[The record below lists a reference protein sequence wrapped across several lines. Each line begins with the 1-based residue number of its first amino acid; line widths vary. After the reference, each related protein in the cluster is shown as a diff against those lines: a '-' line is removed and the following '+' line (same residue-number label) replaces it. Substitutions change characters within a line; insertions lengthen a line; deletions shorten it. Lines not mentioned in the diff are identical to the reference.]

1 VAEKSPKPLGFS
13 KTVGVA
19 PARAGRP
26 GLALGNVGGRPRV
39 SVAPR
44 VRVDDHGQEPAPLL
58 AQTRSSDATDDFRL
72 EALVREWLL
81 ELRMMGRR
89 PRTIEWYRQKMAWYL
104 KTGQADTLGQ
114 LTAYELKR
122 YLGELRDRGL
132 ADNTIHGFFE
142 VLRAFASWADREGY
156 SVDPA
161 LLRTRAPKV
170 AQKEVE
176 TYSTEQIERIFTAAS
191 PGWPTTAVKVLLG
204 TGMRLSEL
212 CGLIVDDFED
222 DGVSAFLKV
231 RHEKGAK
238 FRRVPVSNRLRRE
251 VVRYL
256 NRWRPASPHS
266 NLLLRA
272 DGEPVS
278 VVAVAEL
285 FRRIR
290 AKVRFGVRA
299 HRFRHTFAT
308 EYLRQGG
315 EIERLRRILGHTTYV
330 MVMRYVH
337 LDKGDL
343 GRDFDL
349 RSPF

>member
-1 VAEKSPKPLGFS
+1 
-13 KTVGVA
+13 
-19 PARAGRP
+19 
-26 GLALGNVGGRPRV
+26 
-39 SVAPR
+39 
-44 VRVDDHGQEPAPLL
+44 
-58 AQTRSSDATDDFRL
+58 
-72 EALVREWLL
+72 
-81 ELRMMGRR
+81 MMGRR
-89 PRTIEWYRQKMAWYL
+89 PRTIEWYQQKMAWYL
-104 KTGQADTLGQ
+104 KTGQAETLGQ

-122 YLGELRDRGL
+122 YLGELRDRDL

-156 SVDPA
+156 PVDPA

-176 TYSTEQIERIFTAAS
+176 TYSTEQIERIFAAAS
-191 PGWPTTAVKVLLG
+191 PGWPTMAVKVLLG

-231 RHEKGAK
+231 MHGKGAK

-290 AKVRFGVRA
+290 ARVGFGVRA
-299 HRFRHTFAT
+299 HRFRHTFAI